1 MLLVFIK
8 FPQSISSSLY
18 LCIAWLID
26 CILFIFIGLFR
37 HIYIFAAFFFFLRS
51 LQRNVLIERLACCF
65 FFPPQSTS
73 EVVQPLTCEAENR
86 QDILCWVRVAVFL
99 PERIIWNIRYEG
111 ERQWL
116 TWIALEKKKLLQQNT
131 HVLPG
136 FYLPVGHFSLCL
148 STFCPQLRI
157 ASLPRASET

>member
-1 MLLVFIK
+1 MLL
-8 FPQSISSSLY
+8 
-18 LCIAWLID
+18 
-26 CILFIFIGLFR
+26 
-37 HIYIFAAFFFFLRS
+37 
-51 LQRNVLIERLACCF
+51 
-65 FFPPQSTS
+65 FFPTT
-73 EVVQPLTCEAENR
+73 EHFRGGAAVTCEAENR

-99 PERIIWNIRYEG
+99 PERLIWNIRYEG

-116 TWIALEKKKLLQQNT
+116 TWIALKKKKLLQQNT